1 MSKLTAEMVENLRQH
16 FNTAPYPRIP
26 LERSPKDE
34 PPYQLYIHSLV
45 TPYYIRDQK
54 VVSTEGKV
62 ILDAGCGSGYKA
74 LLLAEA
80 NPGAQ
85 IIGIDISEKSVEL
98 ARDRFRYHGL
108 ENGEFHAMKL
118 EELTDLPHRFD
129 YINCD
134 EVLYL
139 LPDPLEGLKAM
150 KAVLTPQGIIRTN
163 LHSLSQRLTY
173 YIAQEA
179 FTLLG
184 VRTDAPQEEEVQ
196 AVREIMAAIKDE
208 VWLKKRSW
216 DDRYFN
222 EENEERILANH
233 ILRGD
238 RGFTVREMFD
248 LLDAA
253 GLEHIEM
260 IQNKTWQVKDL
271 FEDSDRASQLL
282 GINWEDIPK
291 RQNLEWFEM
300 LHSSHRLIDFW
311 CGNPQVKK
319 EKLPIAKWS
328 DIEWR
333 KAKVSLHPRHQVE
346 AVKAQIIQSIK
357 NKNSIVWG
365 YQLPLSTE
373 SVPLDSSLAACL
385 LPLWEKSMT
394 MTDLLE
400 IWLKINPIDPI
411 TLETKDSQEA
421 FIELKQALE
430 KIHEAGVVFIE
441 VDE

>member
-1 MSKLTAEMVENLRQH
+1 
-16 FNTAPYPRIP
+16 
-26 LERSPKDE
+26 
-34 PPYQLYIHSLV
+34 
-45 TPYYIRDQK
+45 
-54 VVSTEGKV
+54 
-62 ILDAGCGSGYKA
+62 
-74 LLLAEA
+74 
-80 NPGAQ
+80 
-85 IIGIDISEKSVEL
+85 
-98 ARDRFRYHGL
+98 
-108 ENGEFHAMKL
+108 
-118 EELTDLPHRFD
+118 
-129 YINCD
+129 
-134 EVLYL
+134 
-139 LPDPLEGLKAM
+139 
-150 KAVLTPQGIIRTN
+150 
-163 LHSLSQRLTY
+163 
-173 YIAQEA
+173 
-179 FTLLG
+179 
-184 VRTDAPQEEEVQ
+184 
-196 AVREIMAAIKDE
+196 
-208 VWLKKRSW
+208 
-216 DDRYFN
+216 
-222 EENEERILANH
+222 
-233 ILRGD
+233 
-238 RGFTVREMFD
+238 MFD

-328 DIEWR
+328 DKEWR
-333 KAKVSLHPRHQVE
+333 KAKISLHPRHQVE

-400 IWLKINPIDPI
+400 IWLKINPVDPI

-430 KIHEAGVVFIE
+430 KIYEAGVVLVEI
-441 VDE
+441 DE

>member
-139 LPDPLEGLKAM
+139 VPDPLEGLKAM

-163 LHSLSQRLTY
+163 LHSLSQRLIY
-173 YIAQEA
+173 YMAQEA

-184 VRTDAPQEEEVQ
+184 VRTDAPQEEEVE
-196 AVREIMAAIKDE
+196 AVREIMAVIKDE
-208 VWLKKRSW
+208 TWLKKRSW
-216 DDRYFN
+216 YAEYCKEGN
-222 EENEERILANH
+222 EESILANH

-238 RGFTVREMFD
+238 RGFSVREMFE
-248 LLDAA
+248 LLEAA
-253 GLEHIEM
+253 ELEFIEM
-260 IQNKTWQVKDL
+260 VQSRTWQIKDL
-271 FEDSDRASQLL
+271 FEEPDKASKIIGKSWDEISQR
-282 GINWEDIPK
+282 K
-291 RQNLEWFEM
+291 QLEWFET
-300 LHSSHRLIDFW
+300 LHPYHRLIDFW
-311 CGNPQVKK
+311 CGNLQVNSQVLSI
-319 EKLPIAKWS
+319 EKWGEE
-328 DIEWR
+328 DWVN
-333 KAKVSLHPRHQVE
+333 AKVTLHPQNKNDFKRDRL
-346 AVKAQIIQSIK
+346 IQSINEK
-357 NKNSIVWG
+357 TAVFLGDNSLVEENLNYI
-365 YQLPLSTE
+365 
-373 SVPLDSSLAACL
+373 DSSLGACL
-385 LPLWEKSMT
+385 LQVWEKPAT
-394 MTDLLE
+394 VKYLLDC
-400 IWLKINPIDPI
+400 WLRINPVDPV
-411 TLETKDSQEA
+411 TLQAKDEEKA
-421 FIELKQALE
+421 FSELKKGLR
-430 KIHEAGVVFIE
+430 ILCEAGVIFL
-441 VDE
+441 